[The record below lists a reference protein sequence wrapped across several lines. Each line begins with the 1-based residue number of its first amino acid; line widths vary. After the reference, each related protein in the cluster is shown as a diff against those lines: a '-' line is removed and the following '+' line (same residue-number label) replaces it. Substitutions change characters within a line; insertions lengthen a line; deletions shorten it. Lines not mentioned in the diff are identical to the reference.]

1 MSMLSRYGYPTYRQS
16 PTPQP
21 VGRSISHSRT
31 PSALNHLAPI
41 PMPDGHVQS
50 YPVNRCTASPPAVPS
65 RLSVEVETPS
75 DAHYSNSSDLA
86 TTTVLDYLTAP
97 NPTPS
102 LIQRIND
109 TSKLQNSHFWFDIRN
124 LRSWTDFNINTI
136 STIPGLLDLLQVDV
150 SASSLPV
157 PSKVNTSPETPAQ
170 LAEICASHHAVKVN
184 AALKLAQGD
193 KHIAMRTLRSQP
205 GARQQP
211 EFVANYQSDGEKTIY
226 GDGRG
231 RVVGIVKSYDQ
242 WNSGYRHGSPID
254 KVKYLEHLAHLHR
267 FMREHGTRYGFL
279 MTEIELVCV
288 RMGGPPTEDNVPL
301 FGFLEVS
308 TPIQI
313 SAHGTGEGEQP
324 KMTAGLALWY
334 LHMLAKEQPFP
345 GQFHWR
351 ADVGGPTA
359 GTRKFHLERD
369 EWMPKV
375 NLSDKRV
382 VNAKSIRE
390 QPPTLQEPIQ
400 LDVSPQMDDYSLQ
413 QELEALAGNAFNP
426 PPRDGVSKPEPIRNT
441 AARWRKLFLIPEDD
455 VIETIM
461 THRSN
466 LTRTRISDDH
476 WEAIRAEMEAQGYDR
491 EAYEYELDLQK
502 RKAVLPTTSSSGN
515 ASNDC
520 VYYLVELSG
529 PLDTAEKVQR
539 AAKMTEPPAVVRGE
553 SVEDDREV
561 ELCCINGVARA
572 EILRRAS
579 LEGGGWEPTILEQQ
593 LIPNLNIIRYISDDE
608 NARYHPPAA
617 KGREALMYFT
627 YLQDFYDEL
636 ADINIFVHAEDV
648 SWHMDA
654 ALLKSLTFALAQ
666 LDLEQVMQTGYVN
679 LRTTWGGSREHDCPN
694 GFSTSATLRDNPT
707 GEAFLMGRAFH
718 DNFPDDPMPEILA
731 GPCCSQ
737 FAVTK
742 DAIRSRPLEQYQH
755 IVRVLVDSNWSD
767 QAIGRPWERMWP
779 WLFKRQAKDC
789 NMEYSTL
796 CRLYGVCFRD
806 EEEYKRYEALWE
818 EKDLLQGKSK
828 LWREIWH
835 PKRLL
840 QVEEELEE
848 LLLRALDYGS
858 DAQVRHKAGLQMR

>member
-1 MSMLSRYGYPTYRQS
+1 MDFRHVTPPSEVEDFDFSLERCPGGSASTNSSYLGQGWSPETVMTNDTTPPRSPYRIRESGSRLLPKPRAQDQYMEPAALPALNGHCRTASLPGNAFSMQFGPVIDAQQIVRRSISPHQRGRIVSAPTRAPSSYDHFRMDSSSLRPSIGNLRSVSASNVPTHTRNSSSSNIDMSMLSRYGYPTYRQS

-41 PMPDGHVQS
+41 PLPDGHVQS
-50 YPVNRCTASPPAVPS
+50 YPVNRRTASPPAVPS

-75 DAHYSNSSDLA
+75 EAQYSNPADLA

-375 NLSDKRV
+375 NLSDKR
-382 VNAKSIRE
+382 
-390 QPPTLQEPIQ
+390 
-400 LDVSPQMDDYSLQ
+400 
-413 QELEALAGNAFNP
+413 G
-426 PPRDGVSKPEPIRNT
+426 SKR
-441 AARWRKLFLIPEDD
+441 
-455 VIETIM
+455 
-461 THRSN
+461 
-466 LTRTRISDDH
+466 
-476 WEAIRAEMEAQGYDR
+476 
-491 EAYEYELDLQK
+491 
-502 RKAVLPTTSSSGN
+502 
-515 ASNDC
+515 
-520 VYYLVELSG
+520 
-529 PLDTAEKVQR
+529 
-539 AAKMTEPPAVVRGE
+539 VRGWTWPNE
-553 SVEDDREV
+553 PVHKRE
-561 ELCCINGVARA
+561 CGRG
-572 EILRRAS
+572 R
-579 LEGGGWEPTILEQQ
+579 
-593 LIPNLNIIRYISDDE
+593 
-608 NARYHPPAA
+608 
-617 KGREALMYFT
+617 KGK
-627 YLQDFYDEL
+627 
-636 ADINIFVHAEDV
+636 V
-648 SWHMDA
+648 
-654 ALLKSLTFALAQ
+654 
-666 LDLEQVMQTGYVN
+666 
-679 LRTTWGGSREHDCPN
+679 
-694 GFSTSATLRDNPT
+694 
-707 GEAFLMGRAFH
+707 
-718 DNFPDDPMPEILA
+718 
-731 GPCCSQ
+731 
-737 FAVTK
+737 
-742 DAIRSRPLEQYQH
+742 
-755 IVRVLVDSNWSD
+755 
-767 QAIGRPWERMWP
+767 
-779 WLFKRQAKDC
+779 
-789 NMEYSTL
+789 
-796 CRLYGVCFRD
+796 
-806 EEEYKRYEALWE
+806 
-818 EKDLLQGKSK
+818 
-828 LWREIWH
+828 
-835 PKRLL
+835 
-840 QVEEELEE
+840 
-848 LLLRALDYGS
+848 
-858 DAQVRHKAGLQMR
+858 